1 MDDQGLGGLGNVP
14 FAEQVFPQCFKIGGA
29 VLPVIVPQGVERR
42 GEGLLQGQLRVEIF
56 QDVGQGAL
64 GEQPDPPVP
73 PLAKAGIQGNLSLGK
88 GHMEALDP
96 LNR

>member
-1 MDDQGLGGLGNVP
+1 M
-14 FAEQVFPQCFKIGGA
+14 
-29 VLPVIVPQGVERR
+29 LPVIVPQSVERR

-64 GEQPDPPVP
+64 GEQPNPPVP

-88 GHMEALDP
+88 GHMEALDS